1 MGKRKVSAM
10 AARKDST
17 RAVMR
22 EYLTVVKKDVTM
34 KDD

>member
-1 MGKRKVSAM
+1 MVSVM
-10 AARKDST
+10 VARKDST

-22 EYLTVVKKDVTM
+22 EYLTVVTMGVTM